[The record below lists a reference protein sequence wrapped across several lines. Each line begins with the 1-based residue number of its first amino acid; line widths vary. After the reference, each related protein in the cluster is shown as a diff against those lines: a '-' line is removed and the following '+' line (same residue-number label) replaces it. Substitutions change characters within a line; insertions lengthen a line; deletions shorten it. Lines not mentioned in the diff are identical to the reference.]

1 MKIVLVGYRAAGK
14 STLGLLLAQRLGW
27 PYMDIDRG
35 IETRIDKTLSEFY
48 EEVGEESFRRLETE
62 VVEEM
67 CREDECVISFGAGS
81 IIKERNQ
88 AAARRP
94 AARDA
99 AGQPARQLP
108 RVQHHAR

>member
-67 CREDECVISFGAGS
+67 CRKEM
-81 IIKERNQ
+81 KERLSTRALKVRQ
-88 AAARRP
+88 AFGIRKNVN
-94 AARDA
+94 
-99 AGQPARQLP
+99 GLK
-108 RVQHHAR
+108 